1 MTENPSHELA
11 TPEEWSR
18 ARHRETILRSLV
30 TQSSL
35 SETDIRLASKRMG
48 VGRAYFYRLLAAYR
62 LRPQTSTLLPRAGGR
77 PSGLHLLPSRT
88 ESLIHKCIEEFYM
101 SRVRPSFAALTRR
114 ITQECRRV
122 EVPTPNYRT
131 IRRRLSTYDP
141 KELSKARFGAKAAGE
156 EFRPVRANTQPALPF
171 QLLQIDHS
179 PMDLIVLDERD
190 RLPIGRPWISLAI
203 DVATRVVAGFYLSL
217 ESPSVVS
224 VALVLTQCVLRKDTW
239 LAERGLESLEWP
251 ICGLPDEIHLDN
263 AKEFHS
269 RALRRGA
276 QEYGIELSYRPL
288 RQPHYGGHIERL
300 IGTTM
305 GAVHLLPG
313 TTFSNVQEK
322 GSYDSAKQAT
332 MTMAEL
338 ERWLALEI
346 LGRYHQSV
354 HSALHIPP
362 LAAWEKGMRARGTL
376 RQVQHARHFFCEFLP
391 GERRLIR
398 RDGIRLFNIHYWSN
412 VLTPLAGR
420 SQRPAL
426 VKYDPRD
433 LSRVYFRD
441 DRGEYWDIPYRDL
454 RLPPISLWEHQAATK
469 QLRAE
474 GRRSVDEKVLF
485 EIVEEQRR
493 LAEGSRKSTR
503 ERRAAERRRPSTGS
517 LADNSAFEQIPPTPE
532 TLHRVPVKP
541 FEVEEWD

>member
-1 MTENPSHELA
+1 MTKNPSHELA

-18 ARHRETILRSLV
+18 ARLRETILRTLA

-35 SETDIRLASKRMG
+35 SESDARLASKRMG

-62 LRPQTSTLLPRAGGR
+62 LRPQTSTLLPRAAGR
-77 PSGLHLLPSRT
+77 PSGLHLLPAQT
-88 ESLIHKCIEEFYM
+88 ESLIHQCIEEFYM

-114 ITQECRRV
+114 IAQECRRI
-122 EVPTPNYRT
+122 EAPAPNYRT
-131 IRRRLSTYDP
+131 IRRRLATYDP
-141 KELSKARFGAKAAGE
+141 KDLSKARFGAKAAVE
-156 EFRPVRANTQPALPF
+156 EFRPVQANTQPALPF
-171 QLLQIDHS
+171 RLLQIDHS

-239 LAERGLESLEWP
+239 LADRGLESLEWP
-251 ICGLPDEIHLDN
+251 IFGLPDEIQLDN

-269 RALRRGA
+269 RALGRGT

-288 RQPHYGGHIERL
+288 RQPQYGGHIERL

-313 TTFSNVQEK
+313 TTFSNIQEK
-322 GSYDSAKQAT
+322 GSYDSVKQAT

-354 HSALHIPP
+354 HSALSMPP
-362 LAAWEKGMRARGTL
+362 IAAWEKGMRARGTL
-376 RQVQHARHFFCEFLP
+376 RQVQDPRHFFCEFLP
-391 GERRLIR
+391 GEHRLIR

-420 SQRPAL
+420 SQKPAL
-426 VKYDPRD
+426 VKYDPRN
-433 LSRVYFRD
+433 LSRIYFRD
-441 DRGEYWDIPYRDL
+441 DHGEYWDIPYRDL

-485 EIVEEQRR
+485 EILEEQRR
-493 LAEGSRKSTR
+493 LTEGARKSTR
-503 ERRAAERRRPSTGS
+503 ERRAAQRRRSATGS
-517 LADNSAFEQIPPTPE
+517 SAATFASEQIPPTPE
-532 TLHRVPVKP
+532 TLHREPVKP

>member
-77 PSGLHLLPSRT
+77 PSGLHLLPART

-122 EVPTPNYRT
+122 EVPIPNYRT
-131 IRRRLSTYDP
+131 IRRRLATYDP

-156 EFRPVRANTQPALPF
+156 EFRPVRANTQPTLPF

-179 PMDLIVLDERD
+179 PIDLIVLDERD

-239 LAERGLESLEWP
+239 LADRGLESLEWP
-251 ICGLPDEIHLDN
+251 ICGIPDEIHLDN

-269 RALRRGA
+269 RALRRGT

-288 RQPHYGGHIERL
+288 RQPHYGGHI
-300 IGTTM
+300 
-305 GAVHLLPG
+305 
-313 TTFSNVQEK
+313 
-322 GSYDSAKQAT
+322 
-332 MTMAEL
+332 
-338 ERWLALEI
+338 
-346 LGRYHQSV
+346 
-354 HSALHIPP
+354 
-362 LAAWEKGMRARGTL
+362 
-376 RQVQHARHFFCEFLP
+376 
-391 GERRLIR
+391 
-398 RDGIRLFNIHYWSN
+398 
-412 VLTPLAGR
+412 
-420 SQRPAL
+420 
-426 VKYDPRD
+426 
-433 LSRVYFRD
+433 
-441 DRGEYWDIPYRDL
+441 
-454 RLPPISLWEHQAATK
+454 
-469 QLRAE
+469 
-474 GRRSVDEKVLF
+474 
-485 EIVEEQRR
+485 
-493 LAEGSRKSTR
+493 
-503 ERRAAERRRPSTGS
+503 
-517 LADNSAFEQIPPTPE
+517 
-532 TLHRVPVKP
+532 
-541 FEVEEWD
+541 

>member
-77 PSGLHLLPSRT
+77 PSGLHLLPART

-114 ITQECRRV
+114 IAQECRRV

-217 ESPSVVS
+217 E
-224 VALVLTQCVLRKDTW
+224 
-239 LAERGLESLEWP
+239 
-251 ICGLPDEIHLDN
+251 
-263 AKEFHS
+263 
-269 RALRRGA
+269 
-276 QEYGIELSYRPL
+276 
-288 RQPHYGGHIERL
+288 
-300 IGTTM
+300 
-305 GAVHLLPG
+305 
-313 TTFSNVQEK
+313 
-322 GSYDSAKQAT
+322 
-332 MTMAEL
+332 
-338 ERWLALEI
+338 
-346 LGRYHQSV
+346 
-354 HSALHIPP
+354 
-362 LAAWEKGMRARGTL
+362 
-376 RQVQHARHFFCEFLP
+376 
-391 GERRLIR
+391 
-398 RDGIRLFNIHYWSN
+398 
-412 VLTPLAGR
+412 
-420 SQRPAL
+420 
-426 VKYDPRD
+426 
-433 LSRVYFRD
+433 
-441 DRGEYWDIPYRDL
+441 
-454 RLPPISLWEHQAATK
+454 
-469 QLRAE
+469 
-474 GRRSVDEKVLF
+474 
-485 EIVEEQRR
+485 
-493 LAEGSRKSTR
+493 
-503 ERRAAERRRPSTGS
+503 
-517 LADNSAFEQIPPTPE
+517 
-532 TLHRVPVKP
+532 
-541 FEVEEWD
+541 